1 MNLGGRPKVYGRTRG
16 IHPDPCP
23 YCPHESE
30 LHQTCSSCDR
40 GSHAVCVG
48 STTSPKHPTEY
59 IPCHCTWVPGTPK
72 EATMPEQDT
81 PTVPFEKVMQEEAA
95 RILASFSEFID
106 FLDTPAEDTP
116 EEAGP

>member
-1 MNLGGRPKVYGRTRG
+1 
-16 IHPDPCP
+16 
-23 YCPHESE
+23 
-30 LHQTCSSCDR
+30 
-40 GSHAVCVG
+40 
-48 STTSPKHPTEY
+48 
-59 IPCHCTWVPGTPK
+59 
-72 EATMPEQDT
+72 MPEQDT